1 MQTQTA
7 PPSSSPSTSNGPY
20 ETLNDAATAAEPMMR
35 EARVRWEAQFEPGT
49 RRSGDPGQVLAT
61 TRLAYLERACKDAG
75 VELGAFERQRLLWL
89 AGGEQET
96 FQLIIGLVARAGKVG
111 GR

>member
-1 MQTQTA
+1 RRRVRRGLRRGESGAASEAPRRPASAREWQQLALLNHHLHLRQQPLQPPWSFMQTQTA

-49 RRSGDPGQVLAT
+49 R
-61 TRLAYLERACKDAG
+61 
-75 VELGAFERQRLLWL
+75 
-89 AGGEQET
+89 
-96 FQLIIGLVARAGKVG
+96 
-111 GR
+111 